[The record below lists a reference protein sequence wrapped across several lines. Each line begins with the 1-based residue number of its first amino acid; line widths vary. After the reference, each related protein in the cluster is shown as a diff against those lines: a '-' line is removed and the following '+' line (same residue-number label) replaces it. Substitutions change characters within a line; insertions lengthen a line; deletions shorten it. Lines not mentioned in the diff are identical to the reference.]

1 MSFFTKKTV
10 PTVASVYTAYTAELT
25 SIKEYHENVVST
37 LNSEIAS
44 AKATAEEKILRLRE
58 ELADLCKTKE
68 GIRKVSEVEL
78 DKAITTIEGWDK
90 VFSNGTKDA

>member
-10 PTVASVYTAYTAELT
+10 PTVASVYNAYTAELT
-25 SIKEYHENVVST
+25 NIKEYHENVVST

-68 GIRKVSEVEL
+68 GLRKVSEVEL

>member
-1 MSFFTKKTV
+1 MSFFAKKTV
-10 PTVASVYTAYTAELT
+10 PTVASVYNAYTAELNL
-25 SIKEYHENVVST
+25 IKDHHEKVVDT
-37 LNSEIAS
+37 LNSEIEV

-58 ELADLCKTKE
+58 ELADLCRTKE
-68 GIRKVSEVEL
+68 ELRKVSEVEL